1 MGILCATR
9 YFRDTAANKN
19 VSTILHLWH
28 FHFSREGQTINKYV
42 INKKN
47 KTVIALKIYG
57 RCYIKWYLCKDK
69 RKYEKKVSK
78 EEHFMQREQL
88 AWKPGVGE
96 HLVCWRA
103 ARRPYSTW
111 EVGLENGEEV
121 GDKCSLCRALWG
133 TVRTLH
139 YTLNER
145 RFNQWRDVIWLTS
158 KSSLWMLGEEMLGAR
173 TEARRPV
180 KRLLQSSTC
189 EITGTWTSCIHSSG
203 SYAEQSN
210 LGYVVKVD
218 LIKFANGL
226 DVVYKERGR

>member
-1 MGILCATR
+1 MSVTFDSLIQQILSVGILCATR

-19 VSTILHLWH
+19 ISTILHLWH
-28 FHFSREGQTINKYV
+28 FHFSREGQTINKHV

-69 RKYEKKVSK
+69 KKYEKKVSK
-78 EEHFMQREQL
+78 EEHFKQREQL

-96 HLVCWRA
+96 HLACWKA
-103 ARRPYSTW
+103 ARRPHSTW
-111 EVGLENGEEV
+111 EVGLENGEV

-145 RFNQWRDVIWLTS
+145 RFNQWRDMIWLTF
-158 KSSLWMLGEEMLGAR
+158 
-173 TEARRPV
+173 
-180 KRLLQSSTC
+180 KRLTVNVGWRDASGQDR
-189 EITGTWTSCIHSSG
+189 GTNTSEKTAAVIHMW
-203 SYAEQSN
+203 SN
-210 LGYVVKVD
+210 WNL
-218 LIKFANGL
+218 N
-226 DVVYKERGR
+226 